1 MFQTEVV
8 TRATWLTVKVPADPP
23 EMQDCRGESRSWELW
38 RTRGYVLGK
47 GAGGILS
54 DVCSSQWQE
63 HKMQTKQKH
72 EKVSESMSE
81 KERVSWMT

>member
-1 MFQTEVV
+1 M
-8 TRATWLTVKVPADPP
+8 
-23 EMQDCRGESRSWELW
+23 
-38 RTRGYVLGK
+38 LGK

-81 KERVSWMT
+81 KESVSWMT